1 VRTGFAARCCRIF
14 VIWTKQRG
22 LCKNV
27 VPPVRI
33 CQMEE
38 NPGKKQLL
46 LVVLSI
52 ASLVFGTK
60 AIAPALA
67 DIAKAFPDSS
77 PQTIQMILVVPS
89 LLIMVST
96 LICGHLS
103 RHLGKK
109 TLVVIGM
116 LLFGIGGISPAF
128 FGNLGFLLVM
138 MGVFG
143 AGSGFLVPLS
153 QSLVADYFEGRE
165 REEFM
170 GYRSSNAAVFGMLFA
185 LLGGSLCAI
194 HWRLTFLSFLIVV
207 PMLAFVLWKMPQPV
221 TRSTGAKNT
230 LAASLT
236 GKMWFYIAGYFLY
249 NVIGISV
256 ATNAAFVMS
265 GCGIG
270 TRTIG
275 IIMTISSG
283 RIAARPRHKIT
294 RVSNACVCDGFSCHR
309 LCLSEFCRDT
319 RHVYFGL
326 GALRFWVRDLYSD
339 HGVEHNRQRPQACD
353 NTCSVDRFLR
363 DGGGAIRLARDIF
376 FRQRVVWITGPEGFL
391 GGGCLLL
398 HGSIPDHL
406 CGNGL
411 LAAKGR

>member
-1 VRTGFAARCCRIF
+1 
-14 VIWTKQRG
+14 
-22 LCKNV
+22 
-27 VPPVRI
+27 
-33 CQMEE
+33 MEE

-221 TRSTGAKNT
+221 TRSTGAKYT

-283 RIAARPRHKIT
+283 GSILAGLLLGRVTKLLGYRTLAFAMAFLATGFVLLNFVETPATFILASALYGFGFGIFTPTMVLNIIGSVPRHATTLALSIASCGMGVGQFASPVT
-294 RVSNACVCDGFSCHR
+294 FSFVNG
-309 LCLSEFCRDT
+309 L
-319 RHVYFGL
+319 FGL
-326 GALRFWVRDLYSD
+326 RGPRASWV
-339 HGVEHNRQRPQACD
+339 VAAFCF
-353 NTCSVDRFLR
+353 TAAFL
-363 DGGGAIRLARDIF
+363 IIF
-376 FRQRVVWITGPEGFL
+376 AATVFL
-391 GGGCLLL
+391 
-398 HGSIPDHL
+398 PRK
-406 CGNGL
+406 
-411 LAAKGR
+411 AAEPSSPRG